1 MADAIATL
9 SALFSGGPYPPAPGP
24 DHCDLDP
31 TDDFLGCGNYD
42 GC

>member
-1 MADAIATL
+1 VVVADAIATL
-9 SALFSGGPYPPAPGP
+9 SALFSGGPYPPGP

-31 TDDFLGCGNYD
+31 TDDFLGCGSYD